1 MLVIVFLGS
10 GFFTVKEQNKAIKL
24 RLGKPVGEGEGMLI
38 GPGAHFAFPRPIDEV
53 TNIPFSSLQRAD
65 SSVGWYLT
73 PEQRARNAPDPP
85 FMPSLD
91 PASTVSYMLTA
102 DTNII
107 HLVATATYRIT
118 KPIKYYF
125 DFADAAGFITNDLNN
140 ALVFAASRFTVDDIR
155 SKQPAAFREAV
166 EARMRQLVEQQD
178 LGITV
183 DSVTPGSSPPLALKS
198 DFDKVVGASA
208 EHDTTLSKAANYESE
223 TLGGARSKKEA
234 RVRTADAETA
244 RKVGL
249 LGAEMTNFSRYL
261 ENYQRNPALV
271 TSLLQTETFK
281 KVWANAQ
288 STFLLPDAG
297 ASQLRIHFG
306 EPLPPLFSST
316 NQTNP

>member
-1 MLVIVFLGS
+1 MQAGWLVL
-10 GFFTVKEQNKAIKL
+10 
-24 RLGKPVGEGEGMLI
+24 
-38 GPGAHFAFPRPIDEV
+38 
-53 TNIPFSSLQRAD
+53 
-65 SSVGWYLT
+65 
-73 PEQRARNAPDPP
+73 
-85 FMPSLD
+85 
-91 PASTVSYMLTA
+91 
-102 DTNII
+102 
-107 HLVATATYRIT
+107 
-118 KPIKYYF
+118 
-125 DFADAAGFITNDLNN
+125 
-140 ALVFAASRFTVDDIR
+140 RFTVDDIR
-155 SKQPAAFREAV
+155 SKQPDAFREAV
-166 EARMRQLVEQQD
+166 LARMRQLTEQQD

-183 DSVTPGSSPPLALKS
+183 DSVTPISGSPSAPLALKN
-198 DFDKVVGASA
+198 DFNKVDKANA
-208 EHDTTLSKAANYESE
+208 EHDMTLSKAANYENE

-297 ASQLRIHFG
+297 MSQLRIHFG
-306 EPLPPLFSST
+306 EPLPPLFST